1 MFNYFHNHF
10 QAFQRALIRIFSNLS
25 SSLMMFIVIGV
36 TLFLPSSGL
45 LIVENISQISNN
57 IAYDAELSLFLKKDV
72 KQDQINFIE
81 SALNK
86 TTIIKKTHFENK
98 LTAWDKLQN
107 KLNLNPLD
115 TGISQNP
122 LPDAFFISLN
132 TFDQKKINSLIDNL
146 KTIDGVENIFFDSGW
161 VKKLRSILYLL
172 KIGLVFLG
180 IILIIILIV
189 VIGNTI
195 RLQTLTHK
203 DEIEVSKLI
212 GATNSFI
219 KRPFIYTG
227 LIYGLGGGLITIS
240 TLKLTIE
247 IFNKAAINLEAMLGG
262 TFILNNL
269 IWQQNL
275 IILLIA
281 MLIGSF
287 ASFIAAQQSIKKFEK
302 FQ

>member
-1 MFNYFHNHF
+1 MFNYFHNHI
-10 QAFQRALIRIFSNLS
+10 QAFNRALVRVFSNFA

-45 LIVENISQISNN
+45 LIVENVSQISNN
-57 IAYDAELSLFLKKDV
+57 IAYDAELSLFLKKSI
-72 KQDQINFIE
+72 KQDQIDFIQ
-81 SALNK
+81 SALDK
-86 TTIIKKTHFENK
+86 TLIIKKTHFESK
-98 LTAWDKLQN
+98 LTAWDKLQS
-107 KLNLNPLD
+107 KLKLNPLD
-115 TGISQNP
+115 TGISENP

-132 TFDQKKINSLIDNL
+132 TFNEKEISILISSLKN
-146 KTIDGVENIFFDSGW
+146 IDGVENIFFDAGW

-172 KIGLVFLG
+172 KIGLFLLG
-180 IILIIILIV
+180 TILIIVLIV

-219 KRPFIYTG
+219 QRPFMYTG

-247 IFNKAAINLEAMLGG
+247 IFNKASINLEAMLGG
-262 TFILNNL
+262 TFILKSLGWN
-269 IWQQNL
+269 QNL
-275 IILLIA
+275 GIIIVA
-281 MLIGSF
+281 MLIGCF
-287 ASFIAAQQSIKKFEK
+287 ASFFAAQQSIRKFEIFK
-302 FQ
+302 

>member
-10 QAFQRALIRIFSNLS
+10 LAFNIALVRIFSNFG
-25 SSLMMFIVIGV
+25 SSLMMFLVIGI

-45 LIVENISQISNN
+45 LVVENISQISNN
-57 IAYDAELSLFLKKDV
+57 IAYDAELSLFLKKNI
-72 KQDQINFIE
+72 KQDQIDFIQL
-81 SALNK
+81 ALGK
-86 TTIIKKTHFENK
+86 SLIVKKNHFESK

-115 TGISQNP
+115 IGISENP

-132 TFDQKKINSLIDNL
+132 TFNEKEINILISDL
-146 KTIDGVENIFFDSGW
+146 KTIDGVENIFFDAGW

-172 KIGLVFLG
+172 KIGLAFLA
-180 IILIIILIV
+180 IILIIVLIV

-219 KRPFIYTG
+219 QKPFMYTG
-227 LIYGLGGGLITIS
+227 LIYGLGGGLITIC

-262 TFILNNL
+262 SFILENL
-269 IWQQNL
+269 VWEQNL
-275 IILLIA
+275 TIVLIA
-281 MLIGSF
+281 MLIGCF
-287 ASFIAAQQSIKKFEK
+287 ASFFAAQQSIKKFEIFK
-302 FQ
+302 

>member
-10 QAFQRALIRIFSNLS
+10 LAFNIALVRIFSNFG
-25 SSLMMFIVIGV
+25 SSLMMFLVIGI

-45 LIVENISQISNN
+45 LVVENISQISNN
-57 IAYDAELSLFLKKDV
+57 IAYDAELSLFLKKNI
-72 KQDQINFIE
+72 KQDQIDFIQL
-81 SALNK
+81 ALGK
-86 TTIIKKTHFENK
+86 SLIVKKNHFESK

-115 TGISQNP
+115 IGISENP

-132 TFDQKKINSLIDNL
+132 TFNEKEINILISDL
-146 KTIDGVENIFFDSGW
+146 KTIDGVENIFFDAGW

-172 KIGLVFLG
+172 KIGLAFLA
-180 IILIIILIV
+180 IILIIVLIV

-219 KRPFIYTG
+219 QKPFMYTG
-227 LIYGLGGGLITIS
+227 LIYGLGGGLITIC

-262 TFILNNL
+262 SFILKNL
-269 IWQQNL
+269 VWEQNL
-275 IILLIA
+275 TIVLIA
-281 MLIGSF
+281 MLIGCF
-287 ASFIAAQQSIKKFEK
+287 AFFFAAQQSIKKFEIFK
-302 FQ
+302 

>member
-10 QAFQRALIRIFSNLS
+10 QAFNRALVRIFSNFT
-25 SSLMMFIVIGV
+25 SSLMMFVVIGV

-57 IAYDAELSLFLKKDV
+57 IAYDAELSLFLEKGI
-72 KQDQINFIE
+72 KQDQIDFIQ

-86 TTIIKKTHFENK
+86 TLIIKKTHYESK
-98 LTAWDKLQN
+98 LTAWDKLQS
-107 KLNLNPLD
+107 KLNLNPLS
-115 TGISQNP
+115 TGISENP

-132 TFDQKKINSLIDNL
+132 TFNEKEINALIDNL
-146 KTIDGVENIFFDSGW
+146 KTIDGVENVFFDAGW

-172 KIGLVFLG
+172 KIGLAFLG
-180 IILIIILIV
+180 AILITILIV

-219 KRPFIYTG
+219 QRPFIYTG
-227 LIYGLGGGLITIS
+227 LMYGLGGGIITIS

-247 IFNKAAINLEAMLGG
+247 IFNKAAINLEAVLGG
-262 TFILNNL
+262 AFILKNL
-269 IWQQNL
+269 VWHQNL
-275 IILLIA
+275 GIILIS
-281 MLIGSF
+281 MIIGCS
-287 ASFIAAQQSIKKFEK
+287 ASFFAAHQSIKKFEIFK
-302 FQ
+302 

>member
-1 MFNYFHNHF
+1 MFNYFHNHI
-10 QAFQRALIRIFSNLS
+10 QAFNRALVRVFSNFA

-45 LIVENISQISNN
+45 LIVENVSQISNN
-57 IAYDAELSLFLKKDV
+57 IAYDAELSLFLKKSI
-72 KQDQINFIE
+72 KQDQIDFIQ
-81 SALNK
+81 SALDK
-86 TTIIKKTHFENK
+86 SLIIKKTHFESK
-98 LTAWDKLQN
+98 LTAWDKLQS

-115 TGISQNP
+115 TGISENP

-132 TFDQKKINSLIDNL
+132 TFNEKEINTLISNL
-146 KTIDGVENIFFDSGW
+146 KNIDGVENIFFDAGW

-172 KIGLVFLG
+172 KIGLFLLG
-180 IILIIILIV
+180 IILIIVLIV

-219 KRPFIYTG
+219 QRPFMYTG
-227 LIYGLGGGLITIS
+227 LIYGLGGGLITIC

-247 IFNKAAINLEAMLGG
+247 IFNKASINLEAMLGG
-262 TFILNNL
+262 TFILKNL

-275 IILLIA
+275 SVIIFA
-281 MLIGSF
+281 MLIGFF
-287 ASFIAAQQSIKKFEK
+287 ASFFTAQQSIRKFEIFK
-302 FQ
+302 

>member
-1 MFNYFHNHF
+1 MFNYFHNHI
-10 QAFQRALIRIFSNLS
+10 QAFNRALVRVFSNLG

-45 LIVENISQISNN
+45 LIVENVSQISNN
-57 IAYDAELSLFLKKDV
+57 IAYDAELSLFLKKNI
-72 KQDQINFIE
+72 KQDQIDFIQ
-81 SALNK
+81 SALDK
-86 TTIIKKTHFENK
+86 TLIIKKTHFESK
-98 LTAWDKLQN
+98 LTAWDKLQA

-115 TGISQNP
+115 TGISENP

-132 TFDQKKINSLIDNL
+132 TFNEKQINTLISNL
-146 KTIDGVENIFFDSGW
+146 KNIDGVENIFFDAGW

-172 KIGLVFLG
+172 KIGLFLLG
-180 IILIIILIV
+180 IILIIVLIV

-219 KRPFIYTG
+219 QRPFMYTG
-227 LIYGLGGGLITIS
+227 LIYGLGGGLITIC
-240 TLKLTIE
+240 TLKITIE
-247 IFNKAAINLEAMLGG
+247 IFNKASINLEAMLGG
-262 TFILNNL
+262 IFILKNL

-275 IILLIA
+275 SVIMFA
-281 MLIGSF
+281 MLIGFF
-287 ASFIAAQQSIKKFEK
+287 ASFFTAQQSIRKFEIFK
-302 FQ
+302 

>member
-1 MFNYFHNHF
+1 MFHYFHNHF
-10 QAFQRALIRIFSNLS
+10 QAFNRALVRIFSNLG
-25 SSLMMFIVIGV
+25 SSLIMFLVIGI

-57 IAYDAELSLFLKKDV
+57 IEYDAELSLFLEKGI
-72 KQDQINFIE
+72 KQDQIDFIQ

-86 TTIIKKTHFENK
+86 TSIIKKTHYESK
-98 LTAWDKLQN
+98 LTAWDKLQT

-115 TGISQNP
+115 TGISKNP

-132 TFDQKKINSLIDNL
+132 TFNEKEINTLIDNL
-146 KTIDGVENIFFDSGW
+146 NTIDGVENIFFDAGW
-161 VKKLRSILYLL
+161 VKKLRSIIYLL
-172 KIGLVFLG
+172 KIGLAFLG
-180 IILIIILIV
+180 AILIIILIV

-219 KRPFIYTG
+219 QRPFIYTG
-227 LIYGLGGGLITIS
+227 LIYGLGGGLITIF

-247 IFNKAAINLEAMLGG
+247 IFNKASINLEAMLGG
-262 TFILNNL
+262 TFILKNL
-269 IWQQNL
+269 IWHQNL
-275 IILLIA
+275 SIIIVA
-281 MLIGSF
+281 MLIGCI
-287 ASFIAAQQSIKKFEK
+287 ASFFAAQQSIRKFEIFK
-302 FQ
+302 

>member
-10 QAFQRALIRIFSNLS
+10 QAFNRALVRIFSNFA

-57 IAYDAELSLFLKKDV
+57 IAYDAELSLFLDKGI
-72 KQDQINFIE
+72 KQDQIDFIQ

-86 TTIIKKTHFENK
+86 TLIIKKTHYESK
-98 LTAWDKLQN
+98 LTAWDKLQS
-107 KLNLNPLD
+107 KLNLNPLS
-115 TGISQNP
+115 TGISENP
-122 LPDAFFISLN
+122 LPDAFFISLD
-132 TFDQKKINSLIDNL
+132 TFNEKEINALIDNL
-146 KTIDGVENIFFDSGW
+146 KTIDGVENVFFDAGW

-172 KIGLVFLG
+172 KIGLAFLG
-180 IILIIILIV
+180 AILITILIV

-219 KRPFIYTG
+219 QRPFIYTG

-247 IFNKAAINLEAMLGG
+247 VFNKAAVNLEAMLGG
-262 TFILNNL
+262 TFILKNL
-269 IWQQNL
+269 VWQQNL
-275 IILLIA
+275 SVILISMII
-281 MLIGSF
+281 GCS
-287 ASFIAAQQSIKKFEK
+287 ASFFAAHQSVKKFEIFK
-302 FQ
+302 

>member
-10 QAFQRALIRIFSNLS
+10 QAFNRALVRIFSNFA
-25 SSLMMFIVIGV
+25 SSLMMFVVIGV

-57 IAYDAELSLFLKKDV
+57 IAYDAELSLFLEKGI
-72 KQDQINFIE
+72 KQDQIDFIQ

-86 TTIIKKTHFENK
+86 TLIIKKTHYESK
-98 LTAWDKLQN
+98 LTAWDKLQS
-107 KLNLNPLD
+107 KLNLNPLS
-115 TGISQNP
+115 TGISENP

-132 TFDQKKINSLIDNL
+132 TFNEKEINALIDNL
-146 KTIDGVENIFFDSGW
+146 KTIDGVENVFFDAGW

-172 KIGLVFLG
+172 KIGLAFLG
-180 IILIIILIV
+180 AILITILIV

-219 KRPFIYTG
+219 QRPFIYTG

-247 IFNKAAINLEAMLGG
+247 VFNKAAVNLEAMLGG
-262 TFILNNL
+262 TFILKNL
-269 IWQQNL
+269 VWQQNL
-275 IILLIA
+275 SVILISMII
-281 MLIGSF
+281 GCS
-287 ASFIAAQQSIKKFEK
+287 ASFFAAHQSVKKFEIFK
-302 FQ
+302 

>member
-10 QAFQRALIRIFSNLS
+10 LAFNIALVRIFSNFG
-25 SSLMMFIVIGV
+25 SSLMMFLVIGI

-45 LIVENISQISNN
+45 LVVENISQISNN
-57 IAYDAELSLFLKKDV
+57 IAYDAELSLFLKKNI
-72 KQDQINFIE
+72 KQDQIDFIQL
-81 SALNK
+81 ALGK
-86 TTIIKKTHFENK
+86 SLIVKKNHFESK

-115 TGISQNP
+115 IGISENP

-132 TFDQKKINSLIDNL
+132 TFNEKEINILISDL
-146 KTIDGVENIFFDSGW
+146 KTIDGVENIFFDAGW

-172 KIGLVFLG
+172 KIGLAFLA
-180 IILIIILIV
+180 IILIIVLIV

-219 KRPFIYTG
+219 QKPFMYTG
-227 LIYGLGGGLITIS
+227 LIYGLGGGLITIC

-262 TFILNNL
+262 SFILKNL
-269 IWQQNL
+269 VWEQNL
-275 IILLIA
+275 TIVLIA
-281 MLIGSF
+281 MLIGCF
-287 ASFIAAQQSIKKFEK
+287 ASFFAAQQSIKKFEIFK
-302 FQ
+302 

>member
-10 QAFQRALIRIFSNLS
+10 QAFQRALTRIFSNLS

-45 LIVENISQISNN
+45 LIIENISQISNN

-86 TTIIKKTHFENK
+86 TTIIKKTHFESK
-98 LTAWDKLQN
+98 LIAWDKLQN
-107 KLNLNPLD
+107 KLNLSPLD
-115 TGISQNP
+115 IGISQNP

-219 KRPFIYTG
+219 KRPFIYAG

-247 IFNKAAINLEAMLGG
+247 IFNKAAINLEAILGG
-262 TFILNNL
+262 AFILNNL

-275 IILLIA
+275 VILLIS

-287 ASFIAAQQSIKKFEK
+287 ASFFAAQQSIKKFEK

>member
-10 QAFQRALIRIFSNLS
+10 QAFNRALVRIFSNLA

-57 IAYDAELSLFLKKDV
+57 IAYDAELSLFLEKGI
-72 KQDQINFIE
+72 KQDQIDFIQ

-86 TTIIKKTHFENK
+86 TLIIKKTHYESK
-98 LTAWDKLQN
+98 LTAWDKLQS
-107 KLNLNPLD
+107 KLNLNPLS
-115 TGISQNP
+115 TGISENP
-122 LPDAFFISLN
+122 LPDAFFISLD
-132 TFDQKKINSLIDNL
+132 TFNEKEINALIDNL
-146 KTIDGVENIFFDSGW
+146 KTIDGVENVFFDAGW

-172 KIGLVFLG
+172 KIGLAFLG
-180 IILIIILIV
+180 AILITILIV

-219 KRPFIYTG
+219 QRPFIYTG

-247 IFNKAAINLEAMLGG
+247 VFNKAAVNLEAMLGG
-262 TFILNNL
+262 AFILKNL
-269 IWQQNL
+269 VWEQNL
-275 IILLIA
+275 SVILISMII
-281 MLIGSF
+281 GCS
-287 ASFIAAQQSIKKFEK
+287 ASFFAAHQSVKKFEIFK
-302 FQ
+302 

>member
-10 QAFQRALIRIFSNLS
+10 QAFNRALVRIISNFG

-45 LIVENISQISNN
+45 LIVENVSQISNN
-57 IAYDAELSLFLKKDV
+57 IAYDAELSLFLKKGI
-72 KQDQINFIE
+72 KQDQIDFIQ

-86 TTIIKKTHFENK
+86 TLIVKKTHYESK
-98 LTAWDKLQN
+98 LIAWDKLQS
-107 KLNLNPLD
+107 KLNLNPLS
-115 TGISQNP
+115 TGISENP

-132 TFDQKKINSLIDNL
+132 TFNEKEINTLIDNL
-146 KTIDGVENIFFDSGW
+146 KTIDGVENIFFDAGW

-172 KIGLVFLG
+172 KIGLAFLG
-180 IILIIILIV
+180 AILIIVLIV

-219 KRPFIYTG
+219 QRPFIYTG
-227 LIYGLGGGLITIS
+227 LIYGLGGGLITVF
-240 TLKLTIE
+240 TLKLSIE

-262 TFILNNL
+262 TFILKNL
-269 IWQQNL
+269 MWQQNL
-275 IILLIA
+275 SIILIA
-281 MLIGSF
+281 MIIGCL
-287 ASFIAAQQSIKKFEK
+287 ASFFAAHQSIKKFEIFK
-302 FQ
+302 

>member
-10 QAFQRALIRIFSNLS
+10 QAFNRALVRIFSNFG

-57 IAYDAELSLFLKKDV
+57 IVYDAELSLFLKKDI
-72 KQDQINFIE
+72 KQDQIDFIQ
-81 SALNK
+81 SVLNK
-86 TTIIKKTHFENK
+86 TLAIKKTHFESK

-115 TGISQNP
+115 TGISENP

-132 TFDQKKINSLIDNL
+132 TFDEREINNLIDNL
-146 KTIDGVENIFFDSGW
+146 KTIDGVENIFFDAGW
-161 VKKLRSILYLL
+161 IKKLRSILYLL
-172 KIGLVFLG
+172 KISLAFLG
-180 IILIIILIV
+180 IILIIVLIV

-219 KRPFIYTG
+219 QRPFMYTG
-227 LIYGLGGGLITIS
+227 LMYGLGGGLITIC

-247 IFNKAAINLEAMLGG
+247 IFNKAAINLEVMLGG
-262 TFILNNL
+262 TFILKSL

-275 IILLIA
+275 SIIIIA
-281 MLIGSF
+281 TLIGCF
-287 ASFIAAQQSIKKFEK
+287 ASFFAAQQSIKKLEIFK
-302 FQ
+302 

>member
-1 MFNYFHNHF
+1 
-10 QAFQRALIRIFSNLS
+10 
-25 SSLMMFIVIGV
+25 MFIVIGV

-57 IAYDAELSLFLKKDV
+57 IVYDAELSLFLKKDI
-72 KQDQINFIE
+72 KQDQIDFIQ

-86 TTIIKKTHFENK
+86 TLAIKKTHFESK

-115 TGISQNP
+115 TGISENP

-132 TFDQKKINSLIDNL
+132 TFNEREINNLIDNL
-146 KTIDGVENIFFDSGW
+146 KTIDGVENIFFDAGW
-161 VKKLRSILYLL
+161 IKKLRSILYLL
-172 KIGLVFLG
+172 KIGLAFLG
-180 IILIIILIV
+180 IILIIVLIV

-219 KRPFIYTG
+219 QRPFMYTG
-227 LIYGLGGGLITIS
+227 LMYGLGGGLITIC

-247 IFNKAAINLEAMLGG
+247 IFNKAAFNLEVMLGG
-262 TFILNNL
+262 TFILKNL

-275 IILLIA
+275 SIIIIA
-281 MLIGSF
+281 ILIGCF
-287 ASFIAAQQSIKKFEK
+287 ASFFAAQQSIKKLEIFK
-302 FQ
+302 

>member
-10 QAFQRALIRIFSNLS
+10 QAFNRALVRIFSNFT
-25 SSLMMFIVIGV
+25 SSLMMFVVIGV

-57 IAYDAELSLFLKKDV
+57 IAYDAELSLFLEKGI
-72 KQDQINFIE
+72 KQDQIDFIQ

-86 TTIIKKTHFENK
+86 TLIIKKTHYESK
-98 LTAWDKLQN
+98 LTAWDKLQS
-107 KLNLNPLD
+107 KLNLNPLS
-115 TGISQNP
+115 TGISENP

-132 TFDQKKINSLIDNL
+132 TFNQKEINTLINDL
-146 KTIDGVENIFFDSGW
+146 KTIDGVENIFFDAGW

-172 KIGLVFLG
+172 KIGLAFLG
-180 IILIIILIV
+180 AILVIVLIV

-219 KRPFIYTG
+219 QRPFIYTG
-227 LIYGLGGGLITIS
+227 LMYGLGGGIITIS

-262 TFILNNL
+262 AFILKNL
-269 IWQQNL
+269 VWHQNL
-275 IILLIA
+275 GIILIS
-281 MLIGSF
+281 MIIGCS
-287 ASFIAAQQSIKKFEK
+287 ASFFAAHQSIKKFEIFK
-302 FQ
+302 

>member
-10 QAFQRALIRIFSNLS
+10 QAFNRALVRIFSNFG

-57 IAYDAELSLFLKKDV
+57 IVYDAELSLFLKKDI
-72 KQDQINFIE
+72 KQDQIDFIQ

-86 TTIIKKTHFENK
+86 TLAIKKTHFESK

-107 KLNLNPLD
+107 KLNLNPID
-115 TGISQNP
+115 TGISENP

-132 TFDQKKINSLIDNL
+132 TFNEREINNLIDNL
-146 KTIDGVENIFFDSGW
+146 KTIDGVENIFFDAGW
-161 VKKLRSILYLL
+161 IKKVRSILYLL
-172 KIGLVFLG
+172 KIGLAFLG
-180 IILIIILIV
+180 IILIIVLIV

-219 KRPFIYTG
+219 QRPFMYTG
-227 LIYGLGGGLITIS
+227 LMYGLGGGLITIC

-247 IFNKAAINLEAMLGG
+247 IFNKAAINLEVMLGG
-262 TFILNNL
+262 TFILKSL

-275 IILLIA
+275 SIIIIA
-281 MLIGSF
+281 ILIGCF
-287 ASFIAAQQSIKKFEK
+287 ASFFAAQQSIKKLETFK
-302 FQ
+302 

>member
-10 QAFQRALIRIFSNLS
+10 QAFNRALVRIFSNFT
-25 SSLMMFIVIGV
+25 SSLMMFVVIGV

-57 IAYDAELSLFLKKDV
+57 IAYDAELSLFLEKGI
-72 KQDQINFIE
+72 KQDQIDFIQ

-86 TTIIKKTHFENK
+86 TLIIKKTHYESK
-98 LTAWDKLQN
+98 LTAWDKLQS
-107 KLNLNPLD
+107 KLNLNPLS
-115 TGISQNP
+115 TGISENP
-122 LPDAFFISLN
+122 LPDAFFISLD
-132 TFDQKKINSLIDNL
+132 TFNEKEINALIDNL
-146 KTIDGVENIFFDSGW
+146 KTIDGVENVFFDAGW

-172 KIGLVFLG
+172 KIGLAFLG
-180 IILIIILIV
+180 AILITILIV

-219 KRPFIYTG
+219 QRPFIYTG

-247 IFNKAAINLEAMLGG
+247 VFNKAAVNLEAMLGG
-262 TFILNNL
+262 AFILKNL
-269 IWQQNL
+269 VWQQNL
-275 IILLIA
+275 SVILISMII
-281 MLIGSF
+281 GCS
-287 ASFIAAQQSIKKFEK
+287 ASFFAAHQSVKKFEIFK
-302 FQ
+302 

>member
-10 QAFQRALIRIFSNLS
+10 QAFNRALVRIISNFG

-36 TLFLPSSGL
+36 TLFLPRSGL
-45 LIVENISQISNN
+45 LIVQNVSQISNN
-57 IAYDAELSLFLKKDV
+57 IAYDAELSLFLKKGI
-72 KQDQINFIE
+72 KQEQIDFIQ

-86 TTIIKKTHFENK
+86 TLIVKKTHYESK
-98 LTAWDKLQN
+98 LIAWDKLQS
-107 KLNLNPLD
+107 KLNLNPLS
-115 TGISQNP
+115 TGISENP

-132 TFDQKKINSLIDNL
+132 TFNEKEINTLIDNL
-146 KTIDGVENIFFDSGW
+146 KTIDGVENIFFDAGW

-172 KIGLVFLG
+172 KIGLAFLG
-180 IILIIILIV
+180 AILIIVLIV

-219 KRPFIYTG
+219 QRPFIYTG
-227 LIYGLGGGLITIS
+227 LIYGLGGGLITVF
-240 TLKLTIE
+240 TLKLSIE

-262 TFILNNL
+262 TFILKNL
-269 IWQQNL
+269 MWQQNL
-275 IILLIA
+275 SIILIA
-281 MLIGSF
+281 MIIGCL
-287 ASFIAAQQSIKKFEK
+287 ASFFAAHQSIKKFEIFK
-302 FQ
+302 

>member
-1 MFNYFHNHF
+1 MKISIITPVMDRSNFMQGCLDSVFSQSYQNYEH
-10 QAFQRALIRIFSNLS
+10 LIIDGMS
-25 SSLMMFIVIGV
+25 IDG
-36 TLFLPSSGL
+36 TL
-45 LIVENISQISNN
+45 E
-57 IAYDAELSLFLKKDV
+57 
-72 KQDQINFIE
+72 
-81 SALNK
+81 
-86 TTIIKKTHFENK
+86 IIKKNHFESK

-115 TGISQNP
+115 IGISENP

-132 TFDQKKINSLIDNL
+132 TFNEKEINILISDL
-146 KTIDGVENIFFDSGW
+146 KTIDGVENIFFDAGW

-172 KIGLVFLG
+172 KIGLAFLA
-180 IILIIILIV
+180 IILIIVLIV

-219 KRPFIYTG
+219 QKPFMYTG
-227 LIYGLGGGLITIS
+227 LIYGLGGGLITIC

-262 TFILNNL
+262 SFILENL
-269 IWQQNL
+269 VWEQNL
-275 IILLIA
+275 TIVLIA
-281 MLIGSF
+281 MLIGCF
-287 ASFIAAQQSIKKFEK
+287 ASFFAAQQSIKKFEIFK
-302 FQ
+302 

>member
-1 MFNYFHNHF
+1 MF
-10 QAFQRALIRIFSNLS
+10 L
-25 SSLMMFIVIGV
+25 VIGI

-45 LIVENISQISNN
+45 LVVENVSQISNN
-57 IAYDAELSLFLKKDV
+57 IAYDAELSLFLKKNI
-72 KQDQINFIE
+72 KQDQIDFIQ
-81 SALNK
+81 SALSK
-86 TTIIKKTHFENK
+86 TAIIKKAHFESK

-115 TGISQNP
+115 IGISENP

-132 TFDQKKINSLIDNL
+132 TFNEKEIKALINNL
-146 KTIDGVENIFFDSGW
+146 KTIDGVENIFFDAGW

-172 KIGLVFLG
+172 KIGLAFLA
-180 IILIIILIV
+180 IILIIVLIV

-219 KRPFIYTG
+219 QRPFMYTG
-227 LIYGLGGGLITIS
+227 LMYGLGGGLITIC

-262 TFILNNL
+262 TFILKNL
-269 IWQQNL
+269 VWDQNVS
-275 IILLIA
+275 IILIA
-281 MLIGSF
+281 MIIGSF
-287 ASFIAAQQSIKKFEK
+287 ASFFAAQQSIKKFEIFK
-302 FQ
+302 

>member
-10 QAFQRALIRIFSNLS
+10 QAFNRAMVRIFSNFA
-25 SSLMMFIVIGV
+25 SSLMMFVVIGV

-57 IAYDAELSLFLKKDV
+57 IAYDAELSLFLEKGI
-72 KQDQINFIE
+72 KQDQIDFIQ

-86 TTIIKKTHFENK
+86 TLIIKKTHYESK
-98 LTAWDKLQN
+98 LTAWDKLQS
-107 KLNLNPLD
+107 KLNLNPLS
-115 TGISQNP
+115 TGISENP

-132 TFDQKKINSLIDNL
+132 TFNQKEINTLINDL
-146 KTIDGVENIFFDSGW
+146 KTIDGVENIFFDAGW

-172 KIGLVFLG
+172 KIGLAFLG
-180 IILIIILIV
+180 AILVIVLIV

-195 RLQTLTHK
+195 RLQKLTHK

-219 KRPFIYTG
+219 QRPFIYTG
-227 LIYGLGGGLITIS
+227 LMYGLGGGIITIS

-262 TFILNNL
+262 AFILKNL
-269 IWQQNL
+269 VWHQNL
-275 IILLIA
+275 GIILIS
-281 MLIGSF
+281 MIIGCS
-287 ASFIAAQQSIKKFEK
+287 ASFFAAHQSIKKFEIFK
-302 FQ
+302 

>member
-10 QAFQRALIRIFSNLS
+10 LAFNIALVRIFSNFG
-25 SSLMMFIVIGV
+25 SSLMMFLVIGI

-45 LIVENISQISNN
+45 LVVENISQISNN
-57 IAYDAELSLFLKKDV
+57 IAYDAELSLFLKKNI
-72 KQDQINFIE
+72 KQDQIDFIQL
-81 SALNK
+81 ALGK
-86 TTIIKKTHFENK
+86 SLIVKKNHFESK

-115 TGISQNP
+115 IGISENP

-132 TFDQKKINSLIDNL
+132 TFNEKEINILISDL

-172 KIGLVFLG
+172 KIGLAFLA
-180 IILIIILIV
+180 IILIIVLIV

-219 KRPFIYTG
+219 QKPFMYTG
-227 LIYGLGGGLITIS
+227 LIYGLGGGLITIC

-262 TFILNNL
+262 SFILENL
-269 IWQQNL
+269 VWEQNL
-275 IILLIA
+275 TIVLIA
-281 MLIGSF
+281 MLIGCF
-287 ASFIAAQQSIKKFEK
+287 ASFFAAQQSIKKFEIFK
-302 FQ
+302 